1 MIDFRIDGAVA
12 RLHIRRADRK
22 NALDAGMWRALRSHC
37 EALAA
42 QCAAGDPE
50 APRVL
55 CLQGEPGVFS
65 AGADIDE
72 LRRLVADP
80 AAMAAHQAGIEAAEV
95 ALEHLPV
102 PTIAV
107 IDGPCF
113 GGGFGLAAACDF
125 RLAST
130 RASFAVTPSRLGLVY
145 SVTDTERLLRV
156 LGDHAARRLL
166 MRAERLDAAT
176 AQAWGFLDELVTPED
191 LADCAGRWAA
201 GLAGAS
207 RSSMAGTKLTLR
219 AVAEGDAGLRA
230 RARDAFAQAFAGA
243 DFAEGAAAFLER
255 REACFR

>member
-1 MIDFRIDGAVA
+1 MIDYHVDGAVA
-12 RLHIRRADRK
+12 RLHIRRADKK
-22 NALDAGMWRALRSHC
+22 NALDAAMWRTLRSQC

-42 QCAAGDPE
+42 QCAAGDPA

-55 CLQGEPGVFS
+55 CLLGEPGVFS

-80 AAMAAHQAGIEAAEV
+80 AAMAAHQTGIEAAEV
-95 ALEHLPV
+95 ALEELPV

-125 RLAST
+125 RVASS
-130 RASFAVTPSRLGLVY
+130 RASFAVTPSRLGLIY
-145 SVTDTERLLRV
+145 SVTDTRRLLRV

-176 AQAWGFLDELVTPED
+176 ALSWGFLDELVEPPA
-191 LADCAGRWAA
+191 LAECAARWAA
-201 GLAGAS
+201 GLETAS

-219 AVAEGDAGLRA
+219 AVDSGDTALLGQA
-230 RARDAFAQAFAGA
+230 REAFGKAFEGA

-255 REACFR
+255 REARFR